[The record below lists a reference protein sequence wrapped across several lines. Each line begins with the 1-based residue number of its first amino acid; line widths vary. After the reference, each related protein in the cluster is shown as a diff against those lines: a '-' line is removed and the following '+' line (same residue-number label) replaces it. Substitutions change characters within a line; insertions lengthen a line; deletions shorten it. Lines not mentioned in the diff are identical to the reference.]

1 MKNRRYDR
9 LAFAAAAVLFVGVS
23 SAALAQSPS
32 TVSGQ
37 NSTSNEES
45 KNLAKHK
52 LASYGLTD
60 PKLKQL
66 KHGWKGTAM
75 KDGKTVNVELR
86 EDGTVVIK

>member
-9 LAFAAAAVLFVGVS
+9 LAFAVSAALLLGVS

-32 TVSGQ
+32 TASGQ
-37 NSTSNEES
+37 NSTSSEES

-60 PKLKQL
+60 LKLKEL
-66 KHGWKGTAM
+66 KHGWSGTAM
-75 KDGKTVNVELR
+75 KDGKAVKVELTESGEVR
-86 EDGTVVIK
+86 IK